1 MWIILV
7 FIASLICCTD
17 AWSIPKPPPSSS
29 SKKISTRNDF
39 IHQFTSSATLL
50 LTSST
55 ISTPKLANAAP
66 PFAIMQEELGYFPIK
81 DDNGET
87 YMVPTKIK
95 RKSTD
100 QAISLAKYLSKGKG
114 ATMYGAYWCPHCQ
127 RQKELFGYEAFQYIN
142 YIECSPKGY
151 KNDFSMCIN
160 DGIEGYPTW
169 KFSNGESVSGEME
182 LVDIAK
188 KSGYKG
194 KFDDRLEKVNGSGVP
209 PIGGG
214 ACAE

>member
-7 FIASLICCTD
+7 FIASLICCVD
-17 AWSIPKPPPSSS
+17 GWSMLKPPSPS
-29 SKKISTRNDF
+29 SKKIFTRNDF
-39 IHQFTSSATLL
+39 IHQFTTSASLL
-50 LTSST
+50 LTSSPL
-55 ISTPKLANAAP
+55 TPQQANAAP

-87 YMVPTKIK
+87 YMVPSKIK

-100 QAISLAKYLSKGKG
+100 QAISLAKYLSSKKGKGG

-151 KNDFSMCIN
+151 KNNFSMCIN
-160 DGIEGYPTW
+160 DGIEGYPYW
-169 KFSNGESVSGEME
+169 KFNNGEDQSGEME
-182 LVDIAK
+182 LVDIVK

-194 KFDDRLEKVNGSGVP
+194 KFDDRLEKVNAVP

>member
-1 MWIILV
+1 M
-7 FIASLICCTD
+7 FIAPLICCID
-17 AWSIPKPPPSSS
+17 GWSIPKPPSPS

-39 IHQFTSSATLL
+39 IHQFTTSATLL
-50 LTSST
+50 LTSSI
-55 ISTPKLANAAP
+55 ISQRANAAP

-87 YMVPTKIK
+87 YMVPSKIK
-95 RKSTD
+95 RTSTD
-100 QAISLAKYLSKGKG
+100 QAISLAKYLSKGKGG

-127 RQKELFGYEAFQYIN
+127 RQKELFGLEAFQYIN

-151 KNDFSMCIN
+151 KNNYGMCIN
-160 DGIEGYPTW
+160 DGIEGYPYW
-169 KFSNGESVSGEME
+169 KFDMNGEDQSGEME
-182 LVDIAK
+182 LVDIVK

-194 KFDDRLEKVNGSGVP
+194 KFDDRLEKVNAVP

>member
-1 MWIILV
+1 MWTILV
-7 FIASLICCTD
+7 FIASSICCVHG
-17 AWSIPKPPPSSS
+17 WSIPKPPPS

-50 LTSST
+50 LTSS
-55 ISTPKLANAAP
+55 IPQLANAAP

-87 YMVPTKIK
+87 YMVPSKIK
-95 RKSTD
+95 RTSTD
-100 QAISLAKYLSKGKG
+100 QAISLAKYLSSSNNKGKRG

-151 KNDFSMCIN
+151 KNDFGMCIN
-160 DGIEGYPTW
+160 DGIEGYPYW
-169 KFSNGESVSGEME
+169 KFDMNGSSQSGEME
-182 LVDIAK
+182 LIDIAK

-194 KFDDRLEKVNGSGVP
+194 KFDDELEKVNGVP